1 METLETMTK
10 LFLDALKFSLCSG
23 FGDGPD
29 QEGLLYAAPP
39 CSSTRLEPETSWSR
53 DINFTGYSKFC
64 NAGELTESKSFLNF
78 ILAIDP
84 NKVLNIDQNALVSY
98 PCYYKLRGVKCSL
111 RSSEV
116 VEIRLENMDLG
127 GVIDAESLCK
137 LSKLR
142 VLSLARNKIHGTV
155 PESISTCKSLT
166 VLDLSSNFLSG
177 DLLVLLQSLTM
188 LKNLKQLNISNNNF
202 TFSQHTVSLQALR
215 GVTVKESTAESNNT
229 KTKNHR
235 MSLMVWVLPCLGIV
249 LVFVVLVF
257 LYMRCVRTAK
267 DKEEV
272 VNYPSPRKTPSAEV
286 VDGVCN
292 TEERSELFFFTED
305 VEKFTLDD
313 LLEAT
318 ANLRK
323 QGICSSLYKV
333 HINSCGV
340 FAVKRLKKLQVGFK
354 EFSRTMRNIGNLKHQ
369 NVLPLVAYYSSNEEK
384 MLIYKY
390 QNSGSLLTLFENYVE
405 GKWTFPWKLRLSIAV
420 GMARGL
426 AYIYS
431 SSKKGNVIPHGNIKP
446 SNILL
451 NENEEPLI
459 SEYGYSKFI
468 DPNKSCLYKDNGYT
482 APEKTLTE
490 QADVYSFG
498 VILLEML
505 TGKVVEKTGLDL
517 VKWVK
522 SIVREE
528 WTGEVFDSEVSN
540 YEMYAFPLLN
550 VALKCVDRLPE
561 ERPTMGEVLEII
573 EEVVNDQEDISPSSV
588 TSFESTPGSM
598 KHVYAF

>member
-1 METLETMTK
+1 MDNL
-10 LFLDALKFSLCSG
+10 LKFIVSVLVSVL
-23 FGDGPD
+23 FI
-29 QEGLLYAAPP
+29 
-39 CSSTRLEPETSWSR
+39 R
-53 DINFTGYSKFC
+53 FC
-64 NAGELTESKSFLNF
+64 NGGEFIESKSFINF

-84 NKVLNIDQNALVSY
+84 TNVLGIDRSALVSY
-98 PCYYKLRGVKCSL
+98 PCYYKLRGVECNL
-111 RSSEV
+111 LTGEV
-116 VEIRLENMDLG
+116 IEIRLENMNLSG
-127 GVIDAESLCK
+127 IIDAESLCK

-142 VLSLARNKIHGTV
+142 VLSLARNKIQGTV
-155 PESISTCKSLT
+155 PESISMCKSLT

-177 DLLVLLQSLTM
+177 NSSVLLQSLTR
-188 LKNLKQLNISNNNF
+188 LKNLKKLNISKNNF
-202 TFSQHTVSLQALR
+202 TFSQHTTSLQALKGVTIRESTYVLR
-215 GVTVKESTAESNNT
+215 GVAPSSTAESDNT
-229 KTKNHR
+229 KTKNHH
-235 MSLMVWVLPCLGIV
+235 MNLMVWVLIFLGIV

-257 LYMRCVRTAK
+257 LYMKCVRTVK
-267 DKEEV
+267 DKEVIKQV
-272 VNYPSPRKTPSAEV
+272 VNYSSPRKTPSAEV

-292 TEERSELFFFTED
+292 TEEKSTELFIFMEE
-305 VEKFTLDD
+305 VEKFTMDD

-333 HINSCGV
+333 HISSSGV

-354 EFSRTMRNIGNLKHQ
+354 EFSQTMKKIGNLKHQ

-390 QNSGSLLTLFENYVE
+390 QNNGSLLTLFENYAE
-405 GKWTFPWKLRLSIAV
+405 GKWNFPWKLRLSIAV
-420 GMARGL
+420 GIARGL
-426 AYIYS
+426 AYIYR

-459 SEYGYSKFI
+459 SEYGYRKFL

-490 QADVYSFG
+490 EADVYSFG
-498 VILLEML
+498 VILLELL

-517 VKWVK
+517 VKWVQ

-528 WTGEVFDSEVSN
+528 WTGEVFDSEVAKF
-540 YEMYAFPLLN
+540 EMYAFPLLN
-550 VALKCVDRLPE
+550 VALKCVDCLPE
-561 ERPTMGEVLEII
+561 ERPIMAEVLEII
-573 EEVVNDQEDISPSSV
+573 EEVVNDQVDISPSSM
-588 TSFESTPGSM
+588 TSLESTPGSM

>member
-1 METLETMTK
+1 M
-10 LFLDALKFSLCSG
+10 G
-23 FGDGPD
+23 
-29 QEGLLYAAPP
+29 
-39 CSSTRLEPETSWSR
+39 
-53 DINFTGYSKFC
+53 
-64 NAGELTESKSFLNF
+64 
-78 ILAIDP
+78 IDR
-84 NKVLNIDQNALVSY
+84 NALVPY
-98 PCYYKLRGVKCSL
+98 PCNYKLHGVKCSL
-111 RSSEV
+111 RTGEIT
-116 VEIRLENMDLG
+116 EIRLQNMNLSG
-127 GVIDAESLCK
+127 IIDAESLCK

-142 VLSLARNKIHGTV
+142 VLSLARNKIQGTV

-166 VLDLSSNFLSG
+166 VLDLSGNFLSG
-177 DLLVLLQSLTM
+177 NSSVLLQSLTM
-188 LKNLKQLNISNNNF
+188 LKNLKKLNISKNNF
-202 TFSQHTVSLQALR
+202 TFSQALR
-215 GVTVKESTAESNNT
+215 GVMIKESTYVLNGIAPSSTAESDNT
-229 KTKNHR
+229 KTKNYHI
-235 MSLMVWVLPCLGIV
+235 SLILWVLIFLGIV
-249 LVFVVLVF
+249 VILVVLVF
-257 LYMRCVRTAK
+257 LYMRCDRRKAK
-267 DKEEV
+267 DKEVIKEV
-272 VNYPSPRKTPSAEV
+272 VNYPSPRKTSAAV

-292 TEERSELFFFTED
+292 TEEKSSELFFFMED
-305 VEKFTLDD
+305 VEKFTMDD

-333 HINSCGV
+333 HISSSGV

-354 EFSRTMRNIGNLKHQ
+354 EFSETMKKIGNLKHQ

-390 QNSGSLLTLFENYVE
+390 QNNGSLLTLFENYVE
-405 GKWTFPWKLRLSIAV
+405 GKRNFPWKLRLSIAV
-420 GMARGL
+420 GTARGF

-431 SSKKGNVIPHGNIKP
+431 SSKKGDVIPHGNIKP

-459 SEYGYSKFI
+459 SEYGYCKFI

-490 QADVYSFG
+490 EADAYSFG
-498 VILLEML
+498 VILLELL

-528 WTGEVFDSEVSN
+528 WTGEVFDSEVAN
-540 YEMYAFPLLN
+540 FEMYAFPLLN

-561 ERPTMGEVLEII
+561 ERPTMAEVSEII
-573 EEVVNDQEDISPSSV
+573 KEVVNDQEDISPSSM

>member
-1 METLETMTK
+1 MDNL
-10 LFLDALKFSLCSG
+10 LKFIVSVLVSVL
-23 FGDGPD
+23 FI
-29 QEGLLYAAPP
+29 
-39 CSSTRLEPETSWSR
+39 R
-53 DINFTGYSKFC
+53 FC
-64 NAGELTESKSFLNF
+64 HGGELIESKSFLNF
-78 ILAIDP
+78 IHAIDP
-84 NKVLNIDQNALVSY
+84 NNVMGIDRNALVPY
-98 PCYYKLRGVKCSL
+98 PCNYKLHGVKCSL
-111 RSSEV
+111 RTGEIT
-116 VEIRLENMDLG
+116 EIRLQNMNLSG
-127 GVIDAESLCK
+127 IIDAESLCK

-142 VLSLARNKIHGTV
+142 VLSLARNKIQGTV

-166 VLDLSSNFLSG
+166 VLDLSGNFLSG
-177 DLLVLLQSLTM
+177 NSSVLLQSLTM
-188 LKNLKQLNISNNNF
+188 LKNLKKLNISKNNF
-202 TFSQHTVSLQALR
+202 TFSQALR
-215 GVTVKESTAESNNT
+215 GVMIKESTYVLNGIAPSSTAESDNT
-229 KTKNHR
+229 KTKNYHI
-235 MSLMVWVLPCLGIV
+235 SLILWVLIFLGIV
-249 LVFVVLVF
+249 VILVVLVF
-257 LYMRCVRTAK
+257 LYMRCDRRKAK
-267 DKEEV
+267 DKEVIKEV
-272 VNYPSPRKTPSAEV
+272 VNYPSPRKTSAAV

-292 TEERSELFFFTED
+292 TEEKSSELFFFMED
-305 VEKFTLDD
+305 VEKFTMDD

-333 HINSCGV
+333 HISSSGV

-354 EFSRTMRNIGNLKHQ
+354 EFSETMKKIGNLKHQ

-390 QNSGSLLTLFENYVE
+390 QNNGSLLTLFENYVE
-405 GKWTFPWKLRLSIAV
+405 GKRNFPWKLRLSIAV
-420 GMARGL
+420 GTARGF

-431 SSKKGNVIPHGNIKP
+431 SSKKGDVIPHGNIKP

-459 SEYGYSKFI
+459 SEYGYCKFI

-490 QADVYSFG
+490 EADAYSFG
-498 VILLEML
+498 VILLELL

-528 WTGEVFDSEVSN
+528 WTGEVFDSEVAN
-540 YEMYAFPLLN
+540 FEMYAFPLLN

-561 ERPTMGEVLEII
+561 ERPTMAEVSEII
-573 EEVVNDQEDISPSSV
+573 KEVVNDQEDISPSSM

>member
-1 METLETMTK
+1 MDNLVKFTVSVLVSV
-10 LFLDALKFSLCSG
+10 LFIS
-23 FGDGPD
+23 
-29 QEGLLYAAPP
+29 
-39 CSSTRLEPETSWSR
+39 
-53 DINFTGYSKFC
+53 FC
-64 NAGELTESKSFLNF
+64 NGGELIESNSLLNF

-84 NKVLNIDQNALVSY
+84 NKVLGIDQNVLVSY
-98 PCYYKLRGVKCSL
+98 PCHYKLHGVKCDL
-111 RSSEV
+111 RSRKV
-116 VEIRLENMDLG
+116 IEIRLENMNLG
-127 GVIDAESLCK
+127 GIIDAESLCK

-177 DLLVLLQSLTM
+177 SSLVLLQSLTM
-188 LKNLKQLNISNNNF
+188 LKNLKKLNISKNNF
-202 TFSQHTVSLQALR
+202 TFSQHMTSLRVLR
-215 GVTVKESTAESNNT
+215 RLAIKESTYVLRSTAPSTTAETENT
-229 KTKNHR
+229 KTKNHH
-235 MSLMVWVLPCLGIV
+235 MSLMIWALICLGIV
-249 LVFVVLVF
+249 LVFVVLAF

-267 DKEEV
+267 KKEVIKKV
-272 VNYPSPRKTPSAEV
+272 VTYPSLPKTPSAEV

-292 TEERSELFFFTED
+292 TEEKSSELFFFMEAI
-305 VEKFTLDD
+305 EKFTMDD

-318 ANLRK
+318 ANLAK

-333 HINSCGV
+333 HISSSGV

-354 EFSRTMRNIGNLKHQ
+354 EFSQTMKKIGNLKHQ

-384 MLIYKY
+384 Y
-390 QNSGSLLTLFENYVE
+390 YVE

-420 GMARGL
+420 GIARGL
-426 AYIYS
+426 AYIYR

-459 SEYGYSKFI
+459 SEYGYCKFI
-468 DPNKSCLYKDNGYT
+468 DPNESCLYKDNGYT

-490 QADVYSFG
+490 EADVYSFG
-498 VILLEML
+498 VILLELL

-528 WTGEVFDSEVSN
+528 WTGEVFDREVAN
-540 YEMYAFPLLN
+540 FEMYAFPLLN
-550 VALKCVDRLPE
+550 VALKCVDHLPE
-561 ERPTMGEVLEII
+561 ERPTMAEVLEII
-573 EEVVNDQEDISPSSV
+573 EEVVNDQEDISPPSM

-598 KHVYAF
+598 KHVHAF